1 MILKD
6 VTLKNFRGIA
16 NCKIQFHPQM
26 NIIIGNN
33 GVGKTSILDACALLL
48 NRALPFPQKQIV
60 FNKKTDIRKNERS
73 CDIGIAFSSDMYR
86 SSADC
91 TVDYSILRNKP
102 THYKQNFS
110 EQKNDNIEKLY
121 DNNDTIDLPLIAYY
135 RAERAVMMVPMNITI
150 KSEFGRINA
159 YDNCLTGKTDFR
171 LFFEWYRN
179 QDDIINENL
188 RETGM
193 LVDSLQPVKEAIQKF
208 TGFHFIKLQRG
219 HPHLLLLT
227 KMLYDGTVS
236 ELDMELL
243 SQGEKLYIALIG
255 DIARRL
261 TMLNPNLTDPL
272 EGKGVI
278 FIDEIELHLHP
289 KWQRE
294 ILPKLVEIFPNCQFI
309 VTTHSPQVISS
320 VSNCSVFVLN
330 QEALSETTNIKPL
343 KLEHVMYGKTSDQIL
358 EYIMDSS
365 KRDFEIEEQIKYIYT
380 LLDDKKVDKAK
391 QAIKI
396 LKEKIGNDTE
406 ITKLNAWVKRI
417 EILGK

>member
-16 NCKIQFHPQM
+16 SCKIQFHPQM

-73 CDIGIAFSSDMYR
+73 CNIGIVFSSDMYKL
-86 SSADC
+86 SADC
-91 TVDYSILRNKP
+91 TVDYSIIKNKP

-110 EQKNDNIEKLY
+110 EQKNNNIEKLY
-121 DNNDTIDLPLIAYY
+121 DDNDTIDLPLIAYY
-135 RAERAVMMVPMNITI
+135 RAERAVMMMPINVTI
-150 KSEFGRINA
+150 KNEFSRINA

-179 QDDIINENL
+179 QDDIINEKL
-188 RETGM
+188 RETGI
-193 LVDSLQPVKEAIQKF
+193 LVDSLQPVKAAIQKF

-227 KMLYDGTVS
+227 KKLYDGTVS

-261 TMLNPNLTDPL
+261 TMLNHSLLDPL
-272 EGKGVI
+272 KGKGVI
-278 FIDEIELHLHP
+278 FIDEIALHLHP

-320 VSNCSVFVLN
+320 ISNCSVFILN
-330 QEALSETTNIKPL
+330 QQELSETNNIKPL
-343 KLEHVMYGKTSDQIL
+343 QLEHVMYGKTSDQIL

-365 KRDFEIEEQIKYIYT
+365 KRDFEIEDQIKNIYT

>member
-227 KMLYDGTVS
+227 KSLYDGTVS

-365 KRDFEIEEQIKYIYT
+365 KRDFEIEEQIKKIYA

>member
-1 MILKD
+1 MKD

-121 DNNDTIDLPLIAYY
+121 DNNDTIELPLIAYY

-227 KMLYDGTVS
+227 KSLYDGTVS

-243 SQGEKLYIALIG
+243 SRGEKLYIALIG

-294 ILPKLVEIFPNCQFI
+294 VLPKLVEIFPNCQFI

-330 QEALSETTNIKPL
+330 QEALSETSDIKPL